1 MGEYSLTF
9 HHTSKSNFKITQ
21 NTRLP
26 LMEYFGSDGKFNR
39 HSTHIFSTEQY
50 YKLAAFYR
58 TFYKPR
64 LAVVGLCGYLLS
76 VNKEV
81 MTKS

>member
-9 HHTSKSNFKITQ
+9 PHTSKSNFQIVQ

-39 HSTHIFSTEQY
+39 HTYSQQNNNINALHFIGHFTNPHPLF
-50 YKLAAFYR
+50 
-58 TFYKPR
+58 
-64 LAVVGLCGYLLS
+64 VGLCGYLVS